1 MMDVSVTWWV
11 LFNLALVALLALDL
25 GVFRRDA
32 HEVGFREASVWSG
45 IWVALA
51 LAFDA
56 GLYARAG
63 PGPALEFLAG
73 YAIEKALAIDN
84 IFVFALIFSSF
95 RVPAAY
101 QHRVLTWGI
110 LGALAMRAALI
121 AAGVALIE
129 RFHWMTYA
137 FGVLLVVTG
146 VRMALVEGKGFD
158 PERHPALRLV
168 RRLVPLTDRYE
179 GGRLFVRRGARLLA
193 TPLFVVLVMIE
204 VSDLIFAVDSIP
216 AILAVT
222 RDPFLVYTSNA
233 LAILGLRS
241 LYFAL
246 AGMMGRFGYLHYGL
260 SAVLVLVGAKMLL
273 ADVFEVPVVVSLG
286 AIAAL
291 IGGSVGLSLPATRP
305 GGRADGPSAPG
316 PQGREPGQPRA
327 PAAVAAVPPE

>member
-11 LFNLALVALLALDL
+11 LFNLALLVLLALDL
-25 GVFRRDA
+25 GVFRRDH
-32 HEVGFREASVWSG
+32 HEVGLREALAWSG

-51 LAFDA
+51 LAFAA
-56 GLYARAG
+56 GLHAWAG

-73 YAIEKALAIDN
+73 YVIEKALAIDN
-84 IFVFALIFSSF
+84 IFIFVLIFSSF
-95 RVPAAY
+95 GVPAAY
-101 QHRVLTWGI
+101 QHRILTWGVV
-110 LGALAMRAALI
+110 GALAMRAGLI

-137 FGVLLVVTG
+137 FGALLVVTG
-146 VRMALVEGKGFD
+146 VRMALVQGKGFD
-158 PERHPALRLV
+158 PERHPALRLL

-193 TPLFVVLVMIE
+193 TPLFAVLVMVE
-204 VSDLIFAVDSIP
+204 ASDLIFAVDSIP

-246 AGMMGRFGYLHYGL
+246 AGMMGRFGYLHHGL
-260 SAVLVLVGAKMLL
+260 SAVLVFVGAKMLL
-273 ADVFEVPVVVSLG
+273 ADVYEVPVGVSLG
-286 AIAAL
+286 IVAAL
-291 IGGSVGLSLPATRP
+291 IGGSIGWSPLATRP
-305 GGRADGPSAPG
+305 EVP
-316 PQGREPGQPRA
+316 EPGRPRA
-327 PAAVAAVPPE
+327 PAAVAALPPE